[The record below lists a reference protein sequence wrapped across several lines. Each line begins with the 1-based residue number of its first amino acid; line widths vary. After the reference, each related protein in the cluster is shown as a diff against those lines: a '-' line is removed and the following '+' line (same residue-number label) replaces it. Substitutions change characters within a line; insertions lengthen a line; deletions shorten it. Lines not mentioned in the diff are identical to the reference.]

1 MAVRDPDEPTCA
13 SANLWVS
20 GISLA
25 RCWVQDGVQVL
36 ISEHLRGKLL
46 VCETPLKIGLGIRR
60 LGLQHWAVLLV
71 FAGVIG

>member
-1 MAVRDPDEPTCA
+1 MNLP

-25 RCWVQDGVQVL
+25 SCWVQDGARVSS
-36 ISEHLRGKLL
+36 SEYLRGKLL
-46 VCETPLKIGLGIRR
+46 VCATLLEIRLGIRR
-60 LGLQHWAVLLV
+60 LGLLVFVLLV

>member
-13 SANLWVS
+13 SANLWVR

-25 RCWVQDGVQVL
+25 RCWVQDGVRVS
-36 ISEHLRGKLL
+36 ISEYLRGKLL
-46 VCETPLKIGLGIRR
+46 VCVTPLEIGLGIRL
-60 LGLQHWAVLLV
+60 LGLQPWVVLLV

>member
-1 MAVRDPDEPTCA
+1 MAVRDRDEPTCA

-25 RCWVQDGVQVL
+25 RCWVQDGAQVSS
-36 ISEHLRGKLL
+36 SEYLRVKLL
-46 VCETPLKIGLGIRR
+46 VCVTPLEIGLGIRR
-60 LGLQHWAVLLV
+60 LGLQPWAVLFV